1 MDGRVPLAVDRV
13 HVGAPRHQVPH
24 DRPVAGDDGEV
35 ERRVALLVLLVEQL
49 RLRGEDLVDAVQV
62 LVLGAVVERGL
73 PRAVKV
79 PDGPRLKRGKEM
91 FPVKTV

>member
-1 MDGRVPLAVDRV
+1 MPLAVDRV
-13 HVGAPRHQVPH
+13 HVGAPRHQIPD

-62 LVLGAVVERGL
+62 LVLGAVVEGGL

-79 PDGPRLKRGKEM
+79 PDGPRLKRNKIYIPG
-91 FPVKTV
+91 

>member
-1 MDGRVPLAVDRV
+1 MPLAVDRV

-35 ERRVALLVLLVEQL
+35 ERRVALLVLLVEQP
-49 RLRGEDLVDAVQV
+49 RLGREDLVDAAQV

-79 PDGPRLKRGKEM
+79 PDGPRLKRIKKM
-91 FPVKTV
+91 FPDKTV